1 MLGFLLIIMY
11 IFGNFAALACGR
23 TEAAGSSVMEGA
35 QAAVQFCIG
44 IGGSLCLWSAVMEL
58 MEQSGLSSALSEL
71 LRPLLGRLFP
81 RSAADEQ
88 IMSALS
94 ENVSANLLGLG
105 NAATPA
111 GIRAAKAMARRPE
124 KAAFADELCMLL
136 VLNSA
141 SIQLLPTT
149 IAAVRSAAGAASAFD
164 ITPAVLISS
173 AIALLSGLTA
183 GRILKRLWPGA

>member
-1 MLGFLLIIMY
+1 MLGFILLAMY
-11 IFGNFAALACGR
+11 ISAVLAAAASGGSA
-23 TEAAGSSVMEGA
+23 AAGSAVMEGA

-58 MEQSGLSSALSEL
+58 MAESGLSGALSRL

-81 RSAADEQ
+81 RSARHGE

-111 GIRAAKAMARRPE
+111 GIRAAKAMAVRPE
-124 KAAFADELCMLL
+124 KSSFSDELCMLL

-149 IAAVRSAAGAASAFD
+149 IAAVRAAAGASSAFD

-173 AIALLSGLTA
+173 AIALITGLSA
-183 GRILKRLWPGA
+183 GRILRKLWPRA